1 MEKKF
6 EVSEQNFTEGEAV
19 HYLCS
24 VMQSAKSS
32 FMTNNFNKLK
42 VMVLNF
48 FNLVLKR
55 YWQSVVNDFF

>member
-55 YWQSVVNDFF
+55 Y